1 MGDIATMQARLLE
14 LEHDDRLGL
23 VAREL
28 RQSHR
33 EVLAAAA
40 QRAAWMQD
48 RRVDGPFHVGVL
60 LDNCPEYVYA
70 LHGAALIGATIVG
83 ANSTHRGADLARDL
97 AHTDC
102 QLLITSEQFLPL
114 VEGLDLGPA
123 IGVVRRGNPR
133 VLIVDDPG
141 SATAL
146 DPFIG
151 ATASGVADPSVD
163 AGTLSQLIFTSG
175 TSGAPKAVKCSQG
188 RLVMI
193 GSIMA
198 QMFGLTEDD
207 VFYCAMP
214 LFHSNAI
221 MACYSPAVNAHGAF
235 ALPEAGKFSA
245 SGFLPDVR
253 RSGATFFNYVGK
265 PLAFILATEPSPQD
279 TNHSL
284 RIGFGNEG
292 SADDRIRFSE
302 RFGVTIIDG
311 YGSTEGGLSISRT
324 PDTPASALGV
334 APEGTMVIDQDG
346 NECPRARFD
355 EHGRLLNAEEATGA
369 LVSAPNSSFEGY
381 YKNPEADAARMK
393 TGRFHTG
400 DLAYRDEAGFFYFAG
415 RDFDW
420 LRVDG
425 ENFASAPVEGIL
437 ARHPD
442 VMLAA
447 VYAVPDPI
455 VGDQVMAAL
464 QLRPGATF
472 DGAQFA
478 EFLETQSDLGTKWAP
493 AIIRICDE
501 LPITATTKVL
511 KQSLRKD
518 AWNATEPTF
527 TRSGRRGPYA
537 PMMSAE
543 KDALTAAVGDRL
555 A

>member
-253 RSGATFFNYVGK
+253 RSGATPSSWPPN
-265 PLAFILATEPSPQD
+265 PRRRTRTIRSESDSATRVPQM
-279 TNHSL
+279 TASASQN
-284 RIGFGNEG
+284 G
-292 SADDRIRFSE
+292 SASPSSMATDQPKAA
-302 RFGVTIIDG
+302 
-311 YGSTEGGLSISRT
+311 SR
-324 PDTPASALGV
+324 SL
-334 APEGTMVIDQDG
+334 
-346 NECPRARFD
+346 
-355 EHGRLLNAEEATGA
+355 
-369 LVSAPNSSFEGY
+369 
-381 YKNPEADAARMK
+381 
-393 TGRFHTG
+393 
-400 DLAYRDEAGFFYFAG
+400 
-415 RDFDW
+415 
-420 LRVDG
+420 
-425 ENFASAPVEGIL
+425 
-437 ARHPD
+437 
-442 VMLAA
+442 
-447 VYAVPDPI
+447 
-455 VGDQVMAAL
+455 
-464 QLRPGATF
+464 
-472 DGAQFA
+472 
-478 EFLETQSDLGTKWAP
+478 
-493 AIIRICDE
+493 E
-501 LPITATTKVL
+501 LPTPQRLRSVL
-511 KQSLRKD
+511 PLK
-518 AWNATEPTF
+518 
-527 TRSGRRGPYA
+527 A
-537 PMMSAE
+537 PW
-543 KDALTAAVGDRL
+543 
-555 A
+555 